1 MTSRLNCKTTWKEQ
15 TMKSVPDRDRP
26 EYFEESFPRDGFPR
40 YDWTTRPEGLPDEA
54 WTTET
59 THRDGQ
65 QGGLPLTTEQSLRT
79 YDILCTLTG
88 GSGAIRQAEFFPY
101 RPSDRAALQG
111 ALERWRAGAPIEPTT
126 WIRAKRSDVE
136 LIRVLGVR
144 ETGMLASA
152 SDYHTFHK
160 FRPGG
165 RARAAAAY
173 LEAVQLALDA
183 GIRPRLHLED
193 ATRASLDFIAPFVE
207 AVLELSRGYGAELRP
222 KFRVCDTMG
231 LGLPFDD
238 VALPRSVPRIFR
250 ALRGLGLAPA
260 DLEFHPHNDLWLI
273 VPNCLAAVREGCAVI
288 NGTCLGKGERSGNAP
303 LEAVLVHLMGMGY
316 FRENAPD
323 LAALN
328 DLAELYEQLGQPL
341 APSYPLFGRD
351 AHRTRAGVHADGL
364 NKFWPMY
371 APFDVPALLGRPL
384 EVSLTKE
391 SGTAG
396 LQFLIRQ
403 HLGLDLE
410 KDHPELLALQAEV
423 DRQWAEGRTTGIDW
437 PELEP
442 LARRRL
448 AGAVTEGARPA

>member
-1 MTSRLNCKTTWKEQ
+1 MERP
-15 TMKSVPDRDRP
+15 MKRVPDSERP
-26 EYFEESFPRDGFPR
+26 EYFEESFPLEGFPR
-40 YDWTTRPEGLPDEA
+40 YLWSRRPEGLPAEA

-65 QGGLPLTTEQSLRT
+65 QGGLPLTLEQSLRI
-79 YDILCTLTG
+79 YDILCAVTG
-88 GSGAIRQAEFFPY
+88 SSGAIRQAEFFPY
-101 RPSDRAALQG
+101 RPSDRAALEG
-111 ALERWRAGAPIEPTT
+111 ALERWRSGAPIEPTT
-126 WIRAKRSDVE
+126 WIRAKRGDVE
-136 LIRVLGVR
+136 RIRALGVR

-165 RARAAAAY
+165 RARAAEAY
-173 LEAVQLALDA
+173 LEAVQIALDA

-193 ATRASLDFIAPFVE
+193 ATRASMEFMAPFVE
-207 AVLELSRGYGAELRP
+207 AVLELARGYGPELGP

-231 LGLPFDD
+231 LGLPYDD
-238 VALPRSVPRIFR
+238 VELPRSVPRIFR
-250 ALRGLGLAPA
+250 ALRGLGLEPA

-316 FRENAPD
+316 FAADAPD

-328 DLAELYEQLGQPL
+328 GLVELYQQIGQ
-341 APSYPLFGRD
+341 APAPTYPLFGRD

-364 NKFWPMY
+364 NKFWRMY
-371 APFDVPALLGRPL
+371 APFDVPGLLGRPL

-391 SGTAG
+391 SGAAG

-403 HLGLDLE
+403 HLGLELG
-410 KDHPELLALQAEV
+410 KDHPDLQALQEEV

-442 LARRRL
+442 LVRKRF
-448 AGAVTEGARPA
+448 AGTGEGAA